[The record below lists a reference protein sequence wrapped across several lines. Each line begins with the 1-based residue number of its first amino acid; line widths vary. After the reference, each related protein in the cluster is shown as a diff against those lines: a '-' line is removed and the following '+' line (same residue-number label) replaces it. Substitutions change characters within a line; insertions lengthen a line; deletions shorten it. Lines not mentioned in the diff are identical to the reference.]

1 MLTKQ
6 TWRVVGKRESLSNN
20 IFQPNLE
27 RSQLQRRPIA
37 AKMSDWEEEDE
48 VSTSTSQ
55 NAYIP
60 PGGGG
65 WFDKTGDENFS
76 DSPRR
81 RPGFGRGRGN
91 RFGGN
96 DNSSPANR
104 NTFHKDGNSRGFGR
118 TEGGFG
124 RENRDS
130 KFTRGENS
138 RSWRGGET
146 EESNDAGNWRDRRS
160 RDNSSGFGRARGGQG
175 RERNSTEMMVPSD
188 DVRYIIG

>member
-37 AKMSDWEEEDE
+37 AKMSDWEEDDE
-48 VSTSTSQ
+48 ISTSSSQ
-55 NAYIP
+55 NACIP

-65 WFDKTGDENFS
+65 WFGKTGDENFS
-76 DSPRR
+76 DSPSR

-104 NTFHKDGNSRGFGR
+104 NIFNKDVNSRGFG
-118 TEGGFG
+118 
-124 RENRDS
+124 RDS
-130 KFTRGENS
+130 KFTRGDNS
-138 RSWRGGET
+138 RSWRGSET

-160 RDNSSGFGRARGGQG
+160 RDNSSRFGRARGGQG